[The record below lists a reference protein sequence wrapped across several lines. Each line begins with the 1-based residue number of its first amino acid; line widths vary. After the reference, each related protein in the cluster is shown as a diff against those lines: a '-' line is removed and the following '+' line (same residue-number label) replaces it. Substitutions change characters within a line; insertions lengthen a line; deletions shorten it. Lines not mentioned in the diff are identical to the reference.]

1 MGVKAGVFNEET
13 GKLVCL
19 KMINA
24 DNDIMIIADNGI
36 IIRVAADEIRKIGRM
51 CIDPAQLQEVDTTE
65 IALPFGSQDEDFTE
79 DIETGNK
86 IVGFIENDVNDL
98 YLKKEIVNVKIDQV
112 NAYTYNFEDQYK
124 KKEVVLKIVDNSLI
138 TETGMTFT
146 DWLLEN
152 FGTR

>member
-1 MGVKAGVFNEET
+1 MRT
-13 GKLVCL
+13 
-19 KMINA
+19 
-24 DNDIMIIADNGI
+24 
-36 IIRVAADEIRKIGRM
+36 
-51 CIDPAQLQEVDTTE
+51 
-65 IALPFGSQDEDFTE
+65 
-79 DIETGNK
+79 
-86 IVGFIENDVNDL
+86 
-98 YLKKEIVNVKIDQV
+98 VNVKIDQV